1 MQKHSIGLL
10 GLTMAGIG
18 SIIGSGWLFGA
29 WKAARLAGPA
39 ALLAWPIGAIIIIL
53 VALAYAEL
61 GARYPTTGGMAR
73 YTQLSHG
80 SLAGFIAGWANW
92 IAIVSVISI
101 EAVSSIQYLSSWNYG
116 WARALYNTETN
127 NLSGSGIFLSAILIV
142 IYFLLNY
149 WSLRLFLRSMI
160 YITIFKIAVPF
171 LTCVALIIAA
181 FMQHKTNFSHGNFMP
196 YGISGVF
203 TAVATAGVI
212 FAFNGFQTPINL
224 SGEAKN
230 PSRHVPIA
238 VFLSVFI
245 TFVLYILLQYAFIIA
260 IKPNE
265 IAQGWAQLYMSSPF
279 VHLALAFNLNWLAIL
294 LYLDA
299 FISPSGTGITYMATT
314 SRMLYA
320 MQKSGYMPGPLGK
333 LHPFYH
339 IPRWG
344 MWVNLIVSF
353 IFLYLFRGWSSLVE
367 IISVSTIISYINGPV
382 SAVALRRWGKKIHPP
397 LHIKG
402 LIWTAPI
409 AFIVI
414 SWVLYWARWPLTGEV
429 ILIMVIGL
437 PIYFY
442 YQHKDKWVKFRN
454 QWRSGIWLVIY
465 LIVMAFISFI
475 GSKSFGGLG
484 WMDTTWSMIVVS
496 AVALLFYYWGLHSSF
511 IKRDPDSIHS
521 NENDISS

>member
-39 ALLAWPIGAIIIIL
+39 ALLAWPIGAVIIIL

-61 GARYPTTGGMAR
+61 GARYPTTGGMVR

-80 SLAGFIAGWANW
+80 SFAGFIAGWANW

-101 EAVSSIQYLSSWNYG
+101 EAVSSIQYLSSWQYH
-116 WARALYNTETN
+116 WTQALYNEHTHELTGWG
-127 NLSGSGIFLSAILIV
+127 LFLSAILIV
-142 IYFLLNY
+142 VYFLLNY

-160 YITIFKIAVPF
+160 YVTIFKIIIPF
-171 LTCVALIIAA
+171 LTCFALIAA
-181 FMQHKTNFSHGNFMP
+181 AGLKGHTNFVHQEFMP
-196 YGISGVF
+196 YGISGIF
-203 TAVATAGVI
+203 TAIATAGVI

-230 PSRHVPIA
+230 PQRDVPLA

-245 TFVLYILLQYAFIIA
+245 TFILYILLQYAFIIS
-260 IKPNE
+260 IKPGE
-265 IAQGWAQLYMSSPF
+265 IAGGWANLYMSSPF
-279 VHLALAFNLNWLAIL
+279 VHLALALNMNWLAIL
-294 LYLDA
+294 LYIDA
-299 FISPSGTGITYMATT
+299 FVSPSGTGITYTATT

-320 MQKSGYMPGPLGK
+320 MQRNGYMPKLIGQ

-339 IPRWG
+339 IPRWA
-344 MWVNLIVSF
+344 MWVNLVVSF
-353 IFLYLFRGWSSLVE
+353 IFLILFRGWSSLVAV
-367 IISVSTIISYINGPV
+367 ISVSTIISYVNGPV

-409 AFIVI
+409 AFIII
-414 SWVLYWARWPLTGEV
+414 SWVLYWARWPLTGQV
-429 ILIMVIGL
+429 ILIMIIGL

-442 YQHKDKWVKFRN
+442 YQHKDNWVKFRN
-454 QWRSGIWLVIY
+454 EWKSGVWLIAY
-465 LIVMAFISFI
+465 LIVMAIISFT
-475 GSKSFGGLG
+475 GSKDFGGLG
-484 WMDTTWSMIVVS
+484 LMNTLFSMLAVS
-496 AVALLFYYWGLHSSF
+496 VIGIIFYYWGLHSSY
-511 IKRDPDSIHS
+511 IKKEPSGDHYQ
-521 NENDISS
+521 E